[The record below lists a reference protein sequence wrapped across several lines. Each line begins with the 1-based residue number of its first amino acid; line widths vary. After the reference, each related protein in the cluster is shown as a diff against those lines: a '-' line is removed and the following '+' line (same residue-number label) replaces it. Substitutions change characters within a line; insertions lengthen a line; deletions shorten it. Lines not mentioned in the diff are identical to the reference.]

1 MDNGDVVFQIDWP
14 LIIST
19 LISTI
24 LPLLVGLVTKTTT
37 SGGLKAMLLAALAF
51 LTAGLTELYV
61 AITEDVTFDIG
72 TWLVGAIASFAVAV
86 GSHYGFW
93 KPTGVTGTVQSVGS
107 KHPPE
112 PEQNATPP
120 ASQPG

>member
-1 MDNGDVVFQIDWP
+1 MDNGDVVFEIDWP

-19 LISTI
+19 VISTI

-37 SGGLKAMLLAALAF
+37 SGGLKAVLLAALSF
-51 LTAGLTELYV
+51 VNAGLTQLYV
-61 AITEDVTFDIG
+61 AMTEDVVFDLG

-93 KPTGVTGTVQSVGS
+93 RPTGVTGKVQSIGP

-112 PEQNATPP
+112 PEQPEETPR
-120 ASQPG
+120 AA